1 MSAEKDKRK
10 NTDEFRRR
18 VYDVVATIPE
28 GKVTTYGA
36 IARHIGAA
44 ASARAVG
51 SAMMAVPDDLGIPC
65 HRVVNKNGSLSGSH
79 HFATPTLMRDLLE
92 EENVKFRRNVV
103 VMEEHFWDPAEDGQ

>member
-1 MSAEKDKRK
+1 MSAEKDKLK
-10 NTDEFRRR
+10 NADEFRRR

-36 IARHIGAA
+36 IARYLGAA

-51 SAMMAVPDDLGIPC
+51 SAMMSVPDDLAIPC

-92 EENVKFRRNVV
+92 GENVRFRRNAV
-103 VMEEHFWDPAEDGQ
+103 VMEEHFWDPSQE